1 MTDVLGKTL
10 VEPEIV
16 PPLHG
21 DKIAKPVM
29 SKLMDNGVAKGEHAL
44 IGNPVL
50 KEIQIIK
57 GDDAGIL
64 HGAPLVLMCKDL
76 IILGKGVGTAE
87 VFLEELKGLVGHLL
101 NVGAEFGELGF
112 EGLDAV
118 ETHREVVVSIAA
130 DEFFVWA
137 YDETVEVGW
146 EQGGFVE
153 GGQFVVLWDCL
164 HVLFD
169 DFLAP

>member
-1 MTDVLGKTL
+1 VTDVLGKTFI
-10 VEPEIV
+10 EPEII

-21 DKIAKPVM
+21 DKIAKPMM
-29 SKLMDNGVAKGEHAL
+29 SQLMDNGVAKGEHAL

-57 GDDAGIL
+57 GDNTGIF
-64 HGAPLVLMCKDL
+64 HGAPLVLMGKDL

-87 VFLEELKGLVGHLL
+87 IFLEELKGLVGHLL
-101 NVGAEFGELGF
+101 NVGSEFGELGF

-130 DEFFVWA
+130 GEFFVWA
-137 YDETVEVGW
+137 DNETVEVGW
-146 EQGGFVE
+146 KEGGFVE
-153 GGQFVVLWDCL
+153 GS
-164 HVLFD
+164 
-169 DFLAP
+169 

>member
-29 SKLMDNGVAKGEHAL
+29 GKLMDNGVTKGEHAL

-57 GDDAGIL
+57 GDNTGIF
-64 HGAPLVLMCKDL
+64 HGAPLVLMGKDL

-87 VFLEELKGLVGHLL
+87 IFLEELKGLVGHLL
-101 NVGAEFGELGF
+101 NVGSEFGELGF

-118 ETHREVVVSIAA
+118 ETHWQVVVSVAA
-130 DEFFVWA
+130 GEFFVWA
-137 YDETVEVGW
+137 DDETVEVGW
-146 EQGGFVE
+146 EEGGFVE
-153 GGQFVVLWDCL
+153 GC
-164 HVLFD
+164 
-169 DFLAP
+169 